1 MALTRWEPS
10 GMRTL
15 RDQINRMFEDVMTPA
30 LRGMQGPAVD
40 VYQTDQEVVI
50 EAELPGMDIKD
61 VEINATENTLTL
73 QGTIQRE
80 TQVREEN
87 LTRAER
93 RWGTFFRS
101 VELPTPIDPEQAK
114 ASFKNGVLTIRAP
127 LAAGAKP
134 RRVAISGSEELG
146 RGPQNV
152 IDQSTDQT

>member
-40 VYQTDQEVVI
+40 VFQKDNDVLV

-61 VEINATENTLTL
+61 VEINATENTLTI
-73 QGTIQRE
+73 QGTTKRE
-80 TQVREEN
+80 FEVKDEDFYRS
-87 LTRAER
+87 ER
-93 RWGTFFRS
+93 RWGSFFRS
-101 VELPTPIDPEQAK
+101 VELPAPIDPERAK

-134 RRVAISGSEELG
+134 RKVAISGGEE
-146 RGPQNV
+146 RTSSQNV
-152 IDQSTDQT
+152 INQSTDQT

>member
-10 GMRTL
+10 GMRSL

-40 VYQTDQEVVI
+40 VFQRDNEIVV
-50 EAELPGMDIKD
+50 EAELPGLDIKD
-61 VEINATENTLTL
+61 VEINATENMITL
-73 QGTIQRE
+73 QGTAQRE
-80 TQVREEN
+80 SEVKEEN
-87 LTRAER
+87 FFRSER

-101 VELPTPIDPEQAK
+101 LELPTPIEPEQAK
-114 ASFKNGVLTIRAP
+114 ASFKNGVLTVRAP

-134 RRVAISGSEELG
+134 RKVKISGGEE
-146 RGPQNV
+146 RASSQNV